1 MAITLVEPPS
11 PYFLPLL
18 IFIVLFEVALLLGK
32 RQKCKSL
39 TLEIKSLT
47 LRKFELAL
55 AMKSLGIPTDFVKKS
70 KLERELIQVE
80 KDLAPRREQ
89 VLARAKDY
97 DALASR
103 LQYGVYALLVIVFWR
118 TRLVVMS
125 PAATWPLSSFFGFP
139 RLGLGAVGVSAV
151 ISMAKAVIKPF
162 TPLLS
167 SV

>member
-55 AMKSLGIPTDFVKKS
+55 AMKSVSICSQNEVLSLPESRTT
-70 KLERELIQVE
+70 ER
-80 KDLAPRREQ
+80 
-89 VLARAKDY
+89 
-97 DALASR
+97 
-103 LQYGVYALLVIVFWR
+103 
-118 TRLVVMS
+118 TM
-125 PAATWPLSSFFGFP
+125 P
-139 RLGLGAVGVSAV
+139 RLHRVLGS
-151 ISMAKAVIKPF
+151 
-162 TPLLS
+162 LLIGK
-167 SV
+167 